1 MDVDKILNKHNLDRD
16 TATRYIDAIT
26 RFNQS
31 ETADEINV
39 SRQTVRRYKDAF
51 TEMSQR
57 ERTLLLASL
66 TQENLFE
73 QVANNG

>member
-31 ETADEINV
+31 ETADKINV

-51 TEMSQR
+51 QEMNAQ
-57 ERTLLLASL
+57 ERLLLISSL
-66 TQENLFE
+66 TQEKLLDHATE
-73 QVANNG
+73 